1 MASMN
6 YFDSSRKSL
15 SYFFK
20 LESLM
25 EMCVIPKSTNLHTY
39 SCFSYMDNLTVRIL
53 FQFNGTL
60 ILATK
65 TSQMF
70 TKS

>member
-1 MASMN
+1 
-6 YFDSSRKSL
+6 
-15 SYFFK
+15 
-20 LESLM
+20 M
-25 EMCVIPKSTNLHTY
+25 EMCVIPKSTNLHAY